1 MYSVGIAI
9 NRDRE
14 STCHLFGGRE
24 FDVFSCEDRD
34 QFNIRD
40 LGHSDLGTA
49 VRCSLENEFRSPMNW
64 ILP

>member
-1 MYSVGIAI
+1 VMHSVGIAI

-40 LGHSDLGTA
+40 LGHSELGTA
-49 VRCSLENEFRSPMNW
+49 GDALWRTSSEAQ
-64 ILP
+64 